1 MVGIFLGG
9 PTAAQYGDSVST
21 LNGKVVL
28 VTGGSSGIGRA
39 AAKAFALQG
48 AITVIAARRE
58 PMANILVN
66 ELRGAGAEAT
76 FIRTDV
82 ADPADIASLF
92 SEISDRYGRLDC
104 AFNNAGIP
112 GEALKSMADQ
122 SLETWNAV
130 MDTNLRGVWLCMKH
144 EIPLMQRMGG
154 GVIVNNASYL
164 GLVGGGYGVG
174 PYVAA
179 KHGVVGLTRAAA
191 LEYAR
196 QGIRVNAVCPGY
208 TRTEMMEPALNANAE
223 GFMAYVDQKVPL
235 GRVAQP
241 EEIASLVVWLCSEAA
256 SYVTGQAI
264 AADGGVT
271 TQ

>member
-1 MVGIFLGG
+1 MSSLK
-9 PTAAQYGDSVST
+9 
-21 LNGKVVL
+21 GKVV
-28 VTGGSSGIGRA
+28 VITGGTSGIGRA

-48 AITVIAARRE
+48 AIVIIAARRE
-58 PMANILVN
+58 QLANQLVN
-66 ELRGAGAEAT
+66 ELRSAGAEAT
-76 FIRTDV
+76 FISTDV
-82 ADPADIASLF
+82 ADPVAIANLF
-92 SEISDRYGRLDC
+92 STIVDRHGRLDC

-112 GEALKSMADQ
+112 GEALKNTADQ
-122 SLETWNAV
+122 SLETWSSV

-144 EIPLMQRMGG
+144 QIPLMQLGG
-154 GVIVNNASYL
+154 GGAIVNNASYL

-196 QGIRVNAVCPGY
+196 QGIRVNAICPGY
-208 TRTEMMEPALNANAE
+208 TRTEMMEPALSANAE
-223 GFMAYVDQKVPL
+223 GFMTYVDQKVPL

-264 AADGGVT
+264 AADGGIT

>member
-1 MVGIFLGG
+1 M
-9 PTAAQYGDSVST
+9 ST
-21 LNGKVVL
+21 LKDKVVL
-28 VTGGSSGIGRA
+28 VTGGTSGIGRA
-39 AAKAFALQG
+39 AAKAFAMQG
-48 AITVIAARRE
+48 AIVVIAARRE
-58 PMANILVN
+58 QQGASLVD
-66 ELRGAGAEAT
+66 ELRSAGAEAT
-76 FIRTDV
+76 FIPTDV
-82 ADPADIASLF
+82 ADPVAIAGLF
-92 SEISDRYGRLDC
+92 SKIADLHGRLDC

-112 GEALKSMADQ
+112 GEALKHTADQ
-122 SLETWNAV
+122 SLETWNTV
-130 MDTNLRGVWLCMKH
+130 MDTNLRGVWLCMKYQ
-144 EIPLMQRMGG
+144 IPLMQRAGG
-154 GVIVNNASYL
+154 GAIVNNASYL

-196 QGIRVNAVCPGY
+196 QGIRVNAICPGY
-208 TRTEMMEPALNANAE
+208 TRTEMMEPALKANAE

-241 EEIASLVVWLCSEAA
+241 EEIASLVVWLCSGAS